1 MGVNELRQ
9 FLVYGAVLETGLDL
23 SDYLVEGNSG
33 RYSLELTE
41 RSGSTPLPTLEVC
54 TPVVSSHGRD
64 LFIFSDRE
72 FTRSEEGQPWCF
84 EVSDVVRFC
93 WVSGQGGIEY
103 EALDQCTDQLLAF
116 WLIHIFLPLYFTI
129 EGLYEFIH
137 ACAVEVAGDSI
148 LFVAPSTGGKSTLT
162 DFFLKQGHTL
172 ISDDK
177 VATYLEDGTYFA
189 VPSHPNHRPY
199 RKFEELGYRVEGFS
213 AWARPVD
220 AFYALQA
227 VDPKAE
233 VTISEISG
241 HQKFARLL
249 PNYLFN
255 FSFLKRQ
262 RLKYLAEMVSIVPL
276 YRVEVPWQLGRL
288 SEVHEA
294 ICGHRKDI
302 FNR

>member
-1 MGVNELRQ
+1 MNKLRQ

-23 SDYLVEGNSG
+23 SEYLVAGNSG

-41 RSGSTPLPTLEVC
+41 RSGSVPRQVLEVC
-54 TPVVSSHGRD
+54 TPFVSSHGRD
-64 LFIFSDRE
+64 LFIYSDRE
-72 FTRSEEGQPWCF
+72 FARSKEGQPWCF
-84 EVSDVVRFC
+84 EVSGVVRFC

-103 EALDQCTDQLLAF
+103 EALEQCTDQLLAF
-116 WLIHIFLPLYFTI
+116 WLIHIFLPLYFTL
-129 EGLYEFIH
+129 EGRYEFIH

-162 DFFLKQGHTL
+162 DFFLKQGHAL

-199 RKFEELGYRVEGFS
+199 RKFEDLGYRVEGFS
-213 AWARPVD
+213 ATARQVD
-220 AFYALQA
+220 AFYALQG
-227 VDPKAE
+227 VEPGAE

-249 PNYLFN
+249 PNYLYN
-255 FSFLKRQ
+255 FSFLKGQ
-262 RLKYLAEMVSIVPL
+262 RLKYLAEMVNTVPI
-276 YRVEVPWQLGRL
+276 YRVEVPWDLKRL
-288 SEVHEA
+288 EEVHDVIFE
-294 ICGHRKDI
+294 HRQG
-302 FNR
+302 